1 MTYLLNLLI
10 AIDQLLN
17 VLLCFGE
24 ADETMSSN
32 AYRMERAGK
41 PWGFLRAVIDFLFYP
56 FQKNHCRKSYESER
70 RRLQLPPEMR

>member
-32 AYRMERAGK
+32 AYRMERARK
-41 PWGFLRAVIDFLFYP
+41 PWGFLRPVIDFVFYP
-56 FQKNHCRKSYESER
+56 IQRDHCRKAYESER